1 MPEEDSFE
9 DGQSGGRFIG
19 VMDCNNFFVSCERVF
34 NPSLEGRAVVVLSNN
49 DGCAVSRSAEAKA
62 LGIKMGTPAFKI
74 AQEFESKGTDV
85 VMCSSNYTLYADMS
99 RRAMDVLRQLAGRIE
114 IYSIDEAFVD
124 FAGLGKD
131 EVGRLGKEIVSR
143 VRKETGLPVSVGVA
157 HTKTLAKAATRFA
170 KKYPGYGGFCII
182 DTEQQREKALRLLPA
197 GDVWGIGY
205 RSQKKFAA
213 LGISTAYDFVQ
224 KGAYWIKQNMGV
236 CGLRTYEELLG
247 KSVIRLDSKALKQ
260 TITTSRSF
268 GELVSD
274 LSQLRCAVSNFAASC
289 AQKLRAQHSSAMY
302 ATVFLTTSVFREDLP
317 QYYNGATYV
326 FEEAEDSTIGLV
338 SGCLDALDEIYLP
351 GYAYKKAGVT
361 VSGIVPHGHIQ
372 QSLYYKSDYERMRKV
387 DCLMDEINRRY
398 GKNRLHLA
406 VQGSSAIFN
415 RRQKGGVVVGD
426 EKWEMRRERLSGC
439 YTTDLRD
446 VILVHC
452 GT

>member
-197 GDVWGIGY
+197 GDVWET
-205 RSQKKFAA
+205 A
-213 LGISTAYDFVQ
+213 LA
-224 KGAYWIKQNMGV
+224 
-236 CGLRTYEELLG
+236 
-247 KSVIRLDSKALKQ
+247 
-260 TITTSRSF
+260 
-268 GELVSD
+268 
-274 LSQLRCAVSNFAASC
+274 QLRRLAY
-289 AQKLRAQHSSAMY
+289 RADPSY
-302 ATVFLTTSVFREDLP
+302 R
-317 QYYNGATYV
+317 
-326 FEEAEDSTIGLV
+326 
-338 SGCLDALDEIYLP
+338 CL
-351 GYAYKKAGVT
+351 
-361 VSGIVPHGHIQ
+361 
-372 QSLYYKSDYERMRKV
+372 
-387 DCLMDEINRRY
+387 
-398 GKNRLHLA
+398 
-406 VQGSSAIFN
+406 
-415 RRQKGGVVVGD
+415 
-426 EKWEMRRERLSGC
+426 
-439 YTTDLRD
+439 
-446 VILVHC
+446 
-452 GT
+452 

>member
-9 DGQSGGRFIG
+9 DGQAGGRFIG

-74 AQEFESKGTDV
+74 AQELESKGIDV

-99 RRAMDVLRQLAGRIE
+99 RRAMDVLRHLVGRIE

-124 FAGLGKD
+124 FAGIGKD
-131 EVGRLGKEIVSR
+131 EVVRLGKEIVNR

-157 HTKTLAKAATRFA
+157 RSKTLAKAATRFA
-170 KKYPGYGGFCII
+170 KKYPAYRGFCMI
-182 DTEQQREKALRLLPA
+182 DSESQREKALRLLPA
-197 GDVWGIGY
+197 GDVWGIGF

-247 KSVIRLDSKALKQ
+247 RSVIRLDDKALKQ

-302 ATVFLTTSVFREDLP
+302 ATVFLMTSVFREDLP
-317 QYYNGATYV
+317 QYYNNSTYI

-351 GYAYKKAGVT
+351 GYSYKKAGVT

-372 QSLYYKSDYERMRKV
+372 QSLYYQSDYERMRKV
-387 DCLMDEINRRY
+387 DCLMDEVNRRY

-415 RRQKGGVVVGD
+415 RRQTGGVAVGE
-426 EKWEMRRERLSGC
+426 EKWEMRRERLSPN
-439 YTTDLRD
+439 YTTSLGD
-446 VILVHC
+446 VITVKA
-452 GT
+452 GA

>member
-74 AQEFESKGTDV
+74 AQEFDSKGVEV

-99 RRAMDVLRQLAGRIE
+99 RRAMDVLRHLVGRIE

-124 FAGLGKD
+124 FAGIGKD
-131 EVGRLGKEIVSR
+131 EVERLGKEIVSR

-157 HTKTLAKAATRFA
+157 RSKTLAKAATRFA
-170 KKYPGYGGFCII
+170 KKYPAYKGFCMI
-182 DTEQQREKALRLLPA
+182 DSESQREKALRLLPA
-197 GDVWGIGY
+197 GDVWGIGF

-247 KSVIRLDSKALKQ
+247 RSVIRLDDKALKQ

-302 ATVFLTTSVFREDLP
+302 ATVFLMTSVFREDLP
-317 QYYNGATYV
+317 QYYNNSTYI

-351 GYAYKKAGVT
+351 GYSYKKAGVT

-372 QSLYYKSDYERMRKV
+372 QSLYYRSDYERMRKV
-387 DCLMDEINRRY
+387 DFLMDEVNRRY

-415 RRQKGGVVVGD
+415 RRQTGGVAVGE
-426 EKWEMRRERLSGC
+426 EKWEMRRERLSGS

-452 GT
+452 

>member
-1 MPEEDSFE
+1 MCGSDC
-9 DGQSGGRFIG
+9 DGRFIG

-62 LGIKMGTPAFKI
+62 LGIKMGIPAFKI
-74 AQEFESKGTDV
+74 AQEFEGKGIEV

-99 RRAMDVLRQLAGRIE
+99 RRAMDVLRHLVGRIE

-124 FAGLGKD
+124 FAGIGKD
-131 EVGRLGKEIVSR
+131 EVERLGKEIVSR

-157 HTKTLAKAATRFA
+157 RSKTLAKAATRFA
-170 KKYPGYGGFCII
+170 KKYPAYKGFCMI
-182 DTEQQREKALRLLPA
+182 DSESQREKALRLLPA
-197 GDVWGIGY
+197 GDVWGIGF

-213 LGISTAYDFVQ
+213 LGISTAYDFVR

-247 KSVIRLDSKALKQ
+247 KSVIRLDDKALKQ

-302 ATVFLTTSVFREDLP
+302 ATVFLMTSVFREDLP
-317 QYYNGATYV
+317 QYYNNSTYI

-351 GYAYKKAGVT
+351 GYSYKKAGVT

-387 DCLMDEINRRY
+387 DCLMDEVNRRY

-415 RRQKGGVVVGD
+415 RRQTGGVAVGE
-426 EKWEMRRERLSGC
+426 EKWEMRRERLSGS

-452 GT
+452 

>member
-9 DGQSGGRFIG
+9 YSRSGRFIG

-74 AQEFESKGTDV
+74 AQEFESKGVEV

-99 RRAMDVLRQLAGRIE
+99 RRAMDVLRGLAGRIE

-124 FAGLGKD
+124 FSGMGKD
-131 EVGRLGKEIVSR
+131 EVVRLGREIVRR
-143 VRKETGLPVSVGVA
+143 VRKETGLPVSVGA
-157 HTKTLAKAATRFA
+157 ARSKTLAKAATRFA
-170 KKYPGYGGFCII
+170 KKYPAYRGFCMI
-182 DTEQQREKALRLLPA
+182 DSESQREKALHLLPA
-197 GDVWGIGY
+197 GDVWGIGF

-224 KGAYWIKQNMGV
+224 KGAYWIKRNMGV

-247 KSVIRLDSKALKQ
+247 RSVIRVDGKALKQ

-274 LSQLRCAVSNFAASC
+274 LSQLQCAVSNFAASC
-289 AQKLRAQHSSAMY
+289 AQKLRAQHSCAMY
-302 ATVFLTTSVFREDLP
+302 ATVFLMTSVFREDLP
-317 QYYNGATYV
+317 QYFNNATYI

-338 SGCLDALDEIYLP
+338 EGCLNALDEIYLP

-361 VSGIVPHGHIQ
+361 VSGIVPHGHVQ
-372 QSLYYKSDYERMRKV
+372 QSLYCQSDYKRMRKV
-387 DCLMDEINRRY
+387 DLLMDEVNRRY

-415 RRQKGGVVVGD
+415 RRQTGGVAGR
-426 EKWEMRRERLSGC
+426 EERWEMRRERLSGS

-446 VILVHC
+446 VILVC
-452 GT
+452 C